1 MEADAMNALSWNS
14 LSKGVS
20 PNAGEFLQSVSST
33 STVPIT
39 EPTNVWSDVHHE
51 RHSLLL
57 LLETLTESEWNEPS
71 LCAGWRVRDVV
82 GHMVSE
88 TTMTLPKVVKR
99 MVKSGFRINRFLA
112 ADARERGCRSIPD
125 LVEDFRIAMP
135 TRTHLRGLSS
145 LSMLEDIIIHS
156 LDIRRPLRRAHAVPE
171 SRMSSVATDLWAS
184 RFFPGHKLF
193 RDLRVVAIDSDWSAG
208 DGPVVA
214 GPIESLVLVMSG
226 RLSDLGKLKGEAIA
240 RVQDR
245 AVHL

>member
-1 MEADAMNALSWNS
+1 MAADSMSAPCWRSADKEVFSNE
-14 LSKGVS
+14 
-20 PNAGEFLQSVSST
+20 GELLQSASST
-33 STVPIT
+33 STVSIT
-39 EPTNVWSDVHHE
+39 AQKNVWSDVHDE

-57 LLETLTESEWNEPS
+57 LLETLTENEWNEPS

-88 TTMTLPKVVKR
+88 TTMTLPKVLKG

-112 ADARERGCRSIPD
+112 ADACERGCRSIPD

-171 SRMSSVATDLWAS
+171 RRMSSVATDLWAS

-193 RDLRVVAIDSDWSAG
+193 RDLRVMAIDSDWSAG

-226 RLSDLGKLKGEAIA
+226 RLSDLGKLKGEGIA
-240 RVQDR
+240 RVQER
-245 AVHL
+245 AAHL